1 MKNNQRTTILCRS
14 LILRLSLKAISL
26 LSNHLWLYLNTQH
39 LKHFFDIPISDSRK
53 KFKLLCSLDP
63 RTCSIQ
69 GYVSKTKWK
78 QGTYFLVRATL
89 CCYLIW
95 IRCVSQQLSP
105 HFAWVLE
112 TNYILLLQ
120 LPLSFVKVWLFYL
133 ASRCSSLIKQVSLL
147 FA

>member
-1 MKNNQRTTILCRS
+1 MV
-14 LILRLSLKAISL
+14 KAKRKFS
-26 LSNHLWLYLNTQH
+26 LSNHLWLYLNTLH
-39 LKHFFDIPISDSRK
+39 LKHFLSFRYYIQEKR
-53 KFKLLCSLDP
+53 FKSLCSYDP

-69 GYVSKTKWK
+69 GYVLKTKWK

-89 CCYLIW
+89 CSYLIW

-112 TNYILLLQ
+112 TNYILLSQ
-120 LPLSFVKVWLFYL
+120 LPLNFVKVWLLYL
-133 ASRCSSLIKQVSLL
+133 ASRCSSLIKQVTLL